1 MTCNI
6 CLLEGFLP
14 YPYGLALLS
23 DKLDQ
28 GARVPSSSATL
39 EVCRQLLIETEILLT
54 CGQEGRAKWPA
65 VEAACAGKV
74 CRLVT
79 APSAAIGL

>member
-6 CLLEGFLP
+6 CLVEGFLP

-23 DKLDQ
+23 DNLDQ
-28 GARVPSSSATL
+28 GARVPSSSETL
-39 EVCRQLLIETEILLT
+39 EVCRHLLIETEMLLT
-54 CGQEGRAKWPA
+54 CGQESR
-65 VEAACAGKV
+65 ACAGSM